1 MKNLCKF
8 RMEKKRSRSRLKSR
22 FGRILGSIW
31 KGLGSLWAGFWSLLG
46 AFCLPFRR
54 SNRYLFKVLVQN
66 DLQKAFWM
74 DFGLL
79 LAGFGKVLGGFWEG
93 FGRICEDLGPF
104 EQLIRRFWI
113 YLTRFGPAGADSLIG
128 PPRWPAKRHNAR
140 GSSTPR
146 VLNGT
151 LENVKSFISSK

>member
-1 MKNLCKF
+1 MIFGCFSDDFESFSKNMRICKNIEKTLVFTVFCKGRPREKQQQISKKSMKNPCKF
-8 RMEKKRSRSRLKSR
+8 RMEKKRSQSRLKSR
-22 FGRILGSIW
+22 FGRVLGSIW

-93 FGRICEDLGPF
+93 F
-104 EQLIRRFWI
+104 
-113 YLTRFGPAGADSLIG
+113 
-128 PPRWPAKRHNAR
+128 
-140 GSSTPR
+140 
-146 VLNGT
+146 
-151 LENVKSFISSK
+151 